1 MVKYILL
8 CLISINLY
16 TQNINNEIINLHKSF
31 KKVVYTDFEKALFNA
46 EKSVKKSNLIKNN
59 DLLLTSYLNLSEI
72 YLLQRKFNDSK
83 TIILKALKIANDL
96 NYINIKC
103 KLNIN
108 LGHIYTYEDK
118 LNKALTV
125 FENNLV
131 IAKKNNLNKRTCD
144 LYINL
149 ANLYRINKKSIK
161 AINTY
166 KKSITLSSKAN
177 YYKGLAKAY
186 NGLAYLKRATNI
198 DSAFIYHKKA
208 LEIAKRTNNKYLESV
223 ISLNLGDLYLTQNQY
238 NNGLKNLKQSE
249 EVINKVKNYYL
260 LHYLYLSK
268 GIYYEKKHN
277 NVKAI
282 ENYELAINKYG
293 KYIDGHQLMH
303 SYWLVS
309 GVYEHTNDFEK
320 ANFYLNKHI
329 ELNDSLMNITR
340 IKEFEQ
346 LRTKYEVEKKD
357 NKIIL
362 LTKEKQL
369 EKSKKNNIIIGASGV
384 LAILLLLTYFLRN
397 KIKTQK
403 IVQKNRQKLFTQELK
418 TKKALSLIEG
428 QENERNRLAKE
439 LHDGLGGQLA
449 GVKSIIQTISTD
461 NIQEKT
467 IIVNKHLSTSIKSLR
482 NISHDLSATFLKN
495 KDFDVLIQQLIKQ
508 SFENKTIQTEIS
520 IFPSQKINELS
531 ERYKLNIY
539 RVLQE
544 SFQNIIKHAKANF
557 VSVSILIDEE
567 INMLI
572 EDNGIGFNTN
582 IKTNGIGLQNIK
594 DRIQSLNGTLHV
606 DSELNKGTTLNINIP
621 YND

>member
-467 IIVNKHLSTSIKSLR
+467 IIVNKHLSSSIKSLR